1 MHIKI
6 NQTQCGSPSL
16 RNTQYCHFHTEAIRR
31 RQAIKVP
38 FLEDTGHIQMVVG
51 EVMRALLEDR
61 IPSRKANSLFYGL
74 QLAQNN
80 LSQNKV
86 STLRHRMPDGPIIQP
101 LIDELHTIREAELD
115 EENINLG
122 DEATIPEIKAATDES
137 FLKKGIKRSE
147 GKRMQMTSA
156 GS

>member
-1 MHIKI
+1 MHIRHTGI
-6 NQTQCGSPSL
+6 QCGSPAVTLTS
-16 RNTQYCHFHTEAIRR
+16 YCHFHTEAVRR

-86 STLRHRMPDGPIIQP
+86 NTLKHRMPDGPVLQP
-101 LIDELHTIREAELD
+101 LIDELHTVREAELD
-115 EENINLG
+115 EESNGVEVTKEELI
-122 DEATIPEIKAATDES
+122 DRYSIKAQSEPAK
-137 FLKKGIKRSE
+137 LKAKSRS
-147 GKRMQMTSA
+147 A
-156 GS
+156 